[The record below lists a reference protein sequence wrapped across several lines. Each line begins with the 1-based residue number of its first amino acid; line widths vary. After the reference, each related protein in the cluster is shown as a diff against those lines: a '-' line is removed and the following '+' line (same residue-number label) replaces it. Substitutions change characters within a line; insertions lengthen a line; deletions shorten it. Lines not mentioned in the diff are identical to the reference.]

1 MDIETILV
9 PTDFSA
15 DAQEALSTAMDL
27 AKKFDAKIVIVHAYH
42 VDIPLMAPPLG
53 GVYALPAGFYDQL
66 RAQATLQVEAAAQE
80 LAAAGVEARG
90 IAVADPAAMAIV
102 EYARSLSADLVV
114 MGTRGLTGLKHV
126 ALGSVAER
134 VVRNAPCPVL
144 TVKASD

>member
-1 MDIETILV
+1 MDIDTILV

-15 DAQEALSTAMDL
+15 DSQEALSTARDF
-27 AKKFDAKIVIVHAYH
+27 AKKFDAKIVILHAYH

-53 GVYALPAGFYDQL
+53 GVYALPPGFYEQL
-66 RAQATLQVEAAAQE
+66 KAQATLQVEAAAQE

-134 VVRNAPCPVL
+134 VVRTAPCPVL